1 MLAESQQ
8 CTNYTWLCYKET
20 PEVSCS
26 KNKGHPLRHAGE
38 VDGMTTHSS
47 GLQGKEIN
55 YQFPLSH
62 LETSN
67 VFWSR
72 ALSLL
77 WPRDISKQS
86 PLVLSNDSEDYSGWP
101 QPSPSAL
108 DPPLQ
113 SGVLDICAIAIIS
126 WKLSLCLDPTDWLP
140 IWTVCSALDNHGS
153 MHSFSNYQLWHLWP
167 VVSGLTFLCSSL
179 DAFCACLRGIER
191 VPCHVP
197 RQSKWCLNF
206 CWKVRH
212 SWCIII
218 CYNTHSH

>member
-1 MLAESQQ
+1 MLAKGQQ
-8 CTNYTWLCYKET
+8 CTNYAWLCYKET

-26 KNKGHPLRHAGE
+26 KNKGHPLWHAGE
-38 VDGMTTHSS
+38 VDGMTTHST

-86 PLVLSNDSEDYSGWP
+86 PLVLSNDSEDYSRWP

-108 DPPLQ
+108 DPLSSLVSWISVPLP
-113 SGVLDICAIAIIS
+113 SFLGNFPSA
-126 WKLSLCLDPTDWLP
+126 
-140 IWTVCSALDNHGS
+140 WTQQIDYLFGQSALLWTITAACTASQITHFGTCG
-153 MHSFSNYQLWHLWP
+153 QL
-167 VVSGLTFLCSSL
+167 
-179 DAFCACLRGIER
+179 
-191 VPCHVP
+191 
-197 RQSKWCLNF
+197 
-206 CWKVRH
+206 
-212 SWCIII
+212 
-218 CYNTHSH
+218 